1 MAIDYEVKE
10 VLLKI
15 TGHYMFLLCKDKDLM
30 ISFAYD
36 PQAPK
41 WGMLRRRMRIY
52 FKRMKLLSYTLKPPN
67 GRC

>member
-1 MAIDYEVKE
+1 MTSPNEMEIDYEVEE
-10 VLLKI
+10 VLFKI

-52 FKRMKLLSYTLKPPN
+52 FNHKHF
-67 GRC
+67 